1 MLNIVKKVN
10 IFDTVMR
17 MSLDHSG
24 RMIVHMDL
32 DTFFVSVERLKD
44 SRLEGKPVMVGGTG
58 DRGVVASCSYEARA
72 FGVHSAMPM
81 RQARMLC
88 PDGIIVR
95 GDYEH
100 YTSYSRMVTDIIQ
113 ESVPLYEKSSI
124 DEFYIDMTG
133 MDKFF
138 GTYRYIQEVRQ
149 RIMKE
154 TGLPISFGLS
164 ENKTVSKVAT
174 GQAKP
179 NNHLKIDH
187 GVEKPFLAPLPVRK
201 IPMVGE
207 ATGQLLRKMGIVQIK
222 TIQEMPQEVMEN
234 ILGENGRIIWRKA
247 NGIDTTPVEPYS
259 ERKSISSEETFQQD
273 TIDVARIKTI
283 LAAMTEQLAFQLRKE
298 GKLTSVVAVKIR
310 YSDFDTHTRQ
320 LRIPYTSTDHTLIRV
335 VKELFD
341 KLYDRRVLI
350 RLVGV
355 RLSGLVSGGYQINL
369 LEDAEH
375 TIRLYQ
381 EMDYVRKRFGD
392 TVVQRASA
400 MGYKMNRFNPFK
412 GER

>member
-1 MLNIVKKVN
+1 
-10 IFDTVMR
+10 
-17 MSLDHSG
+17 
-24 RMIVHMDL
+24 MDL

-44 SRLEGKPVMVGGTG
+44 NRLEGKPVMVGGTG

-100 YTSYSRMVTDIIQ
+100 YTSYSRMVTEIIQ

-179 NNHLKIDH
+179 NNHLKIDR

-207 ATGQLLRKMGIVQIK
+207 STGQLLRKMGIVQIK

-234 ILGENGRIIWRKA
+234 ILGENGRVIWRKA
-247 NGIDTTPVEPYS
+247 NGIDTSPVEPYS

-310 YSDFDTHTRQ
+310 YSDFDTHTKQ

>member
-1 MLNIVKKVN
+1 
-10 IFDTVMR
+10 MR

-100 YTSYSRMVTDIIQ
+100 YTSYSRMVTEIIQ

-179 NNHLKIDH
+179 NNHLKIDR

-207 ATGQLLRKMGIVQIK
+207 STGQLLRKMGIVQIK

-234 ILGENGRIIWRKA
+234 ILGENGRVIWRKA
-247 NGIDTTPVEPYS
+247 NGIDTSPVEPYS

-310 YSDFDTHTRQ
+310 YSDFDTHTKQ

-350 RLVGV
+350 RLAGV

-392 TVVQRASA
+392 T
-400 MGYKMNRFNPFK
+400 
-412 GER
+412 